1 MATLSEDSLHWAIS
15 HLKKFGDTDI
25 LPNPFEYEAID
36 FNRDDLVKKLSKQD
50 ILQWTTHTERKCLVP
65 KQKYGFR
72 VATQIDPLDMVL
84 YTAIGYE
91 VGAEIEKSRLPIA
104 DGFAFSNRFQPNGDF
119 RFFDKNITYAQFVEH
134 CKDLAGKYPFVVTT
148 DISDFYYR
156 IYFHPLENALR
167 SAVTTLPVHASA
179 MLKLI
184 KNWNQTTSYGIPVGS
199 NPSRLL
205 AEVILDDVD
214 RVLVSEG
221 VVFTRWVDDYRFFC
235 KSSEDAYKVLANFA
249 EILFNTQGLS
259 LQSLKTHILLSDKFV
274 EEVLESE
281 TKKEFNSLS
290 ESFWEIIQQL
300 GLTDPYGIIDDEK
313 LTPEVR
319 KEISGLNLESILKEQ
334 LAADDIDIKIV
345 RFLIRRMGQLQ
356 RKDVVWSLLEE
367 SEKLYPVFS
376 DIIQYTSRIGQ
387 LLNTAEKHKVGEILL
402 NKLSNSVVSKLE
414 YNRMYIMSLF
424 AGSAEWGNSSNLAG
438 YYYTPADE
446 WFRRSVLLALGKSH
460 QYQWL
465 RTRKKNIGQ
474 FSEWEKRAFIYA
486 ASSLPKDERE
496 HWYAAI
502 KPNMDDLTKY
512 VINWAKSNPI

>member
-1 MATLSEDSLHWAIS
+1 
-15 HLKKFGDTDI
+15 
-25 LPNPFEYEAID
+25 
-36 FNRDDLVKKLSKQD
+36 
-50 ILQWTTHTERKCLVP
+50 
-65 KQKYGFR
+65 
-72 VATQIDPLDMVL
+72 MVL

-91 VGAEIEKSRLPIA
+91 VGAEIERCRLPIA
-104 DGFAFSNRFQPNGDF
+104 DKFAFSNRFQADSDF
-119 RFFDKNITYAQFVEH
+119 RFFDKNISYSQFVEH
-134 CKDLAGKYPFVVTT
+134 CKDLAGKYPFVVVT

-167 SAVTTLPVHASA
+167 SAVTVLPSHASA

-184 KNWNQTTSYGIPVGS
+184 KNWNQTASYGIPVGS

-221 VVFTRWVDDYRFFC
+221 VVFSRWVDDYRFFC
-235 KSSEDAYKVLANFA
+235 KSSEEAYKVLANFA
-249 EILFNTQGLS
+249 EILFNTQGLT
-259 LQSLKTHILLSDKFV
+259 LQSLKTHILPSDKFV

-281 TKKEFNSLS
+281 TKREFNALS
-290 ESFWEIIQQL
+290 ESFWDIIQQL
-300 GLTDPYGIIDDEK
+300 GLADPYGIIDDED
-313 LTPEVR
+313 LTPGVR
-319 KEISGLNLESILKEQ
+319 EEISALNLGSILKEQ
-334 LAADDIDIKIV
+334 LAADEIDIKLV

-356 RKDVVWSLLEE
+356 RKDVIWSLLDE

-376 DIIQYTSRIGQ
+376 DIVQYISKIGH
-387 LLNTAEKHKVGEILL
+387 LLSATAKHKAGEILL

-424 AGSAEWGNSSNLAG
+424 AESAEWGNSSNLAS

-465 RTRKKNIGQ
+465 RTKKKNIGQ

-486 ASSLPKDERE
+486 ASSLPKDQRE

-502 KPNMDDLTKY
+502 KPNMEDLTKS
-512 VINWAKSNPI
+512 VINWAKANPI